1 MNRKP
6 GEQPGR
12 IELGISREEWY
23 ALARAFFAIAHGS
36 RREFD
41 ELPGHLREN
50 SVGVLCARY
59 LENRDHSFLE
69 QAGLALTG
77 SRNWYTFLGRMF

>member
-1 MNRKP
+1 M
-6 GEQPGR
+6 
-12 IELGISREEWY
+12 I
-23 ALARAFFAIAHGS
+23 AIAHGS
-36 RREFD
+36 SREFD